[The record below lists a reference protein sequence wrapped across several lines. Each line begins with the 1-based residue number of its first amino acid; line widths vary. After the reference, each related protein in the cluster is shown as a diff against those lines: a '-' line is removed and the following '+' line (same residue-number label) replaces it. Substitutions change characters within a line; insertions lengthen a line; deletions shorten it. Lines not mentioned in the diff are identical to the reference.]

1 MVLGLLSIDCVFIC
15 HGVLHRVPMKQT
27 VLPGVRKHNDE
38 DLDLWGNRS
47 IFYIL
52 MYSSLLRTL
61 KMLGVGGLVNAC
73 KRLLCLPGPHVNV
86 FFTEWQWVI
95 TQNSMYCGWSI
106 NARNMTIIMISLF
119 VQIDHLWFIQLY
131 VHSDTKWKE
140 VHTSNHS
147 ARRVDLNESG
157 IEQWEQKG
165 RVPLSLWVHSWAP
178 MAMQYCQVLAPSLCP
193 PHIALSLCKHLSTC
207 VSTCDLARD
216 ETSFWLVFPYKLL
229 LSKYHLL
236 SYGVLGEAYPGLARW
251 RIVWFSHSTW

>member
-1 MVLGLLSIDCVFIC
+1 MPAQWWRPWSLREQVNFLHTNVLFFSQNFENVG
-15 HGVLHRVPMKQT
+15 R
-27 VLPGVRKHNDE
+27 
-38 DLDLWGNRS
+38 WRS
-47 IFYIL
+47 
-52 MYSSLLRTL
+52 
-61 KMLGVGGLVNAC
+61 C

-95 TQNSMYCGWSI
+95 TQNSMYCGWLI

-131 VHSDTKWKE
+131 MHSDTKWKE

-147 ARRVDLNESG
+147 AQRVDLNESG
-157 IEQWEQKG
+157 IEQCEQKG

-178 MAMQYCQVLAPSLCP
+178 MAVQYCQLLAPSLCP

-216 ETSFWLVFPYKLL
+216 ETSFWFVFPYKLL
-229 LSKYHLL
+229 LSKYHLM
-236 SYGVLGEAYPGLARW
+236 SYGVLGKA
-251 RIVWFSHSTW
+251 